1 VPGLRREE
9 VAHLA
14 GVSLDYYARLE
25 QGRQPTASSSVLDA
39 VARALGLT
47 EDERRHLHVL
57 ARIGHDGHS
66 VGVPGPPAGPRIPH
80 VMELVGTTPALLCDR
95 HLDIVAANE
104 AARFLFTDFEA
115 IPRSERNG
123 LRWIL
128 LSPRAKVLYG
138 AEWESAA
145 SEMIGMLRL
154 TAGGGE
160 DIRFRQIVAELS
172 EKSELFRRRW
182 TEHQVSRWLHET
194 KTLHLPGVG
203 SLEFVNEFLSVQ
215 GMDDRTLVLVV
226 PCDQTAFR
234 EAFDRLWSP
243 AAAPGPAPAENP

>member
-1 VPGLRREE
+1 
-9 VAHLA
+9 
-14 GVSLDYYARLE
+14 
-25 QGRQPTASSSVLDA
+25 VLDA

-57 ARIGHDGHS
+57 ARTGRDAHTT
-66 VGVPGPPAGPRIPH
+66 GVPGPSAGPRIPH
-80 VMELVGTTPALLCDR
+80 VMDLVGTTPALLCDR

-104 AARFLFTDFEA
+104 AARFLFADFEA
-115 IPRSERNG
+115 IPRPERNG

-138 AEWESAA
+138 SEWEPAA

-154 TAGGGE
+154 AAGGG
-160 DIRFRQIVAELS
+160 DDVRFRQIVAELS

-194 KTLHLPGVG
+194 KTLHVPGVG
-203 SLEFVNEFLSVQ
+203 SLEFVNEFLAVQ
-215 GMDDRTLVLVV
+215 GMDGVMLTLVV
-226 PCDQTAFR
+226 PRDPAAFQ

-243 AAAPGPAPAENP
+243 AAAPGPATTGNP